1 MEEATTRSN
10 FVWEAVEQDLK
21 DGRYTQVH
29 TRFPPEPN
37 GYMHIGHCKALITD
51 FLTAE
56 KFGGKCNLRFDDTNP
71 AKEDTEFVE
80 AIKNDIHWLGFD
92 WTGGLYYASDY
103 YDKCY
108 EIAEDWIRR
117 GLAYVDELNKEQM
130 REYRGTLT
138 KPGKNSPWRDRPAEE
153 SLDLFRRMRAGEFA
167 EGQYTLRAKIDM
179 ASPNIVMRDP
189 TMYRILYK
197 EHWRTG
203 KKWCIYPM
211 YDFAHP
217 IGDALEGISHSLCSL
232 EYEIHR
238 PLYDWVVEHSQ
249 SMLPAR
255 PRQIE
260 FARLN
265 MTRTVMSKR
274 KLRALVM
281 GGYVKG
287 WDDPRM
293 PTLSGLRRRGCTA
306 AAIRDFVSRIGLSKA
321 DSTVDTALLD
331 ACIRDDLGEKAAR
344 VMAVLHPLKVVLT
357 NWDADKTLTL
367 TVENHPKHPEMG
379 SHTVTFGKE
388 LYIEQE
394 DFMEVPAKKFQ
405 RMYPGFEVRLNGAYI
420 VKCEGCKKD
429 ENGNV
434 TEVYCT
440 VDMDSLSGS
449 EGADRKIKGKTLHW
463 VSAAD
468 AVPFEARLYDPLLA
482 DDSALEEIAVTWE
495 YTGTAPSG
503 GWLLMYQIDGSS
515 TPNVVKCTQPS
526 AVISPLIPSAK
537 YQFTIQAADGTS
549 IFGNVK
555 TQTIRNASVYDDH
568 GLSADHITT
577 HLVKTPDTEDWHFE
591 SIGTAAY
598 TSEFAV
604 GDKISVVLQGTTN
617 FYVPEDPLDILFVI
631 RDGYGNVIPK
641 YISEATGDWKEIWYA
656 GDYHYGELDVPTAP
670 DAPGDYSL
678 SIYFNGLAITV
689 ITFTVTE

>member
-293 PTLSGLRRRGCTA
+293 PTLSGLHCRCDSRFRQPHRLEQGGFHRGYRA
-306 AAIRDFVSRIGLSKA
+306 AG
-321 DSTVDTALLD
+321 
-331 ACIRDDLGEKAAR
+331 C
-344 VMAVLHPLKVVLT
+344 LHPRR
-357 NWDADKTLTL
+357 
-367 TVENHPKHPEMG
+367 
-379 SHTVTFGKE
+379 FGRKGCAC
-388 LYIEQE
+388 
-394 DFMEVPAKKFQ
+394 DGGAAPAQ
-405 RMYPGFEVRLNGAYI
+405 G
-420 VKCEGCKKD
+420 
-429 ENGNV
+429 
-434 TEVYCT
+434 
-440 VDMDSLSGS
+440 
-449 EGADRKIKGKTLHW
+449 GADELGCRQ
-463 VSAAD
+463 D
-468 AVPFEARLYDPLLA
+468 AH
-482 DDSALEEIAVTWE
+482 
-495 YTGTAPSG
+495 
-503 GWLLMYQIDGSS
+503 
-515 TPNVVKCTQPS
+515 
-526 AVISPLIPSAK
+526 
-537 YQFTIQAADGTS
+537 ADGRKS
-549 IFGNVK
+549 PEAP
-555 TQTIRNASVYDDH
+555 RNGQPHSHVRQR
-568 GLSADHITT
+568 
-577 HLVKTPDTEDWHFE
+577 
-591 SIGTAAY
+591 
-598 TSEFAV
+598 AV
-604 GDKISVVLQGTTN
+604 
-617 FYVPEDPLDILFVI
+617 
-631 RDGYGNVIPK
+631 
-641 YISEATGDWKEIWYA
+641 
-656 GDYHYGELDVPTAP
+656 H
-670 DAPGDYSL
+670 
-678 SIYFNGLAITV
+678 
-689 ITFTVTE
+689 